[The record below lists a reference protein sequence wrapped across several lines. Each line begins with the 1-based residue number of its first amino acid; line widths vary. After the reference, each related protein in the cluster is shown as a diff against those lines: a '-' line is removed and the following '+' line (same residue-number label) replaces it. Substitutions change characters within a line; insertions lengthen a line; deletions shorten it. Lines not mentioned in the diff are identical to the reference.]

1 MKKKWV
7 MLFSMV
13 FLIFSLTGCAT
24 SRKQKAQEMETQ
36 GLRNQVTVL
45 EAQLQSKDEEINNLK
60 NALANAADEKT
71 ETRTQ
76 AKKQTKK
83 TRRVGEIKSRPNLKQ
98 VQIAL
103 SNAGY
108 YPGSLDGK
116 MGKQTREALRAFQK
130 AQGLPETGKAD
141 RATWKRLKGYLYKNV
156 K

>member
-1 MKKKWV
+1 MKKRSIFII
-7 MLFSMV
+7 LLGS
-13 FLIFSLTGCAT
+13 LIFLSGCAT
-24 SRKQKAQEMETQ
+24 NRKQKAQEMETQ
-36 GLRNQVTVL
+36 GLRNQITVL
-45 EAQLQSKDEEINNLK
+45 EAQLQSKDEELNNLK
-60 NALANAADEKT
+60 NALVNAAEEKT
-71 ETRTQ
+71 ETQAQ

-98 VQIAL
+98 IQIAL

-116 MGKQTREALRAFQK
+116 MGKQTREALRAFQQ

-141 RATWKRLKGYLYKNV
+141 QATWKRLKQYLYKQL